1 MQQSELIKYKEQI
14 YFYIINTFF
23 KDNIIFQRYVD
34 SKSTLVVL
42 LEISSLAHRYC
53 NTNDNKL
60 KKLLLRQCIVL
71 LFHLETI
78 IRYAEFTNADDLTK
92 VDVSQPTAYSPYN
105 AYSEE
110 IDLIDTL
117 GKFCCNMSMVIWNNF
132 TNKNYS
138 LMTMI
143 EQFKQINNDD
153 DFKKF
158 FLELSLYITSFI
170 SSQDEALINEVMK
183 TAFFIKENNLK
194 LNKKISKTI
203 EKVIGENAEIVN
215 KIREHERRQTV
226 GKEQILERITSKRV
240 ASQRLEE
247 KSVNISILPEPV
259 VEEQPIIEEPSIVV
273 EEQPDLVYE
282 VVCDDNSITL
292 KESFVNENG
301 EIEESEIKTTII
313 DNGD

>member
-23 KDNIIFQRYVD
+23 KDNTTFQRYVD
-34 SKSTLVVL
+34 SKSFLVVL

-53 NTNDNKL
+53 NTDDAKL
-60 KKLLLRQCIVL
+60 KKLLLRQCVVL

-78 IRYAEFTNADDLTK
+78 IRYAEFTNADDLAK
-92 VDVSQPTAYSPYN
+92 VDISQPTDYSPFN

-110 IDLIDTL
+110 RDLIDTL
-117 GKFCCNMSMVIWNNF
+117 GKFCCNMSMVVWNNF

-138 LMTMI
+138 LMMMI
-143 EQFKQINNDD
+143 EQFKQITDD
-153 DFKKF
+153 ENFKKF
-158 FLELSLYITSFI
+158 FLELSLYTTSFI
-170 SSQDEALINEVMK
+170 SSQDEALLNEVMK

-203 EKVIGENAEIVN
+203 EKVMGDNAELI
-215 KIREHERRQTV
+215 KQIREQERKQAV
-226 GKEQILERITSKRV
+226 GKEEILARIISERNSN
-240 ASQRLEE
+240 EE
-247 KSVNISILPEPV
+247 KAVNISILPEPV
-259 VEEQPIIEEPSIVV
+259 AEEPAEQPAVVDAVVV
-273 EEQPDLVYE
+273 EEH
-282 VVCDDNSITL
+282 SITL